1 MFSPPTLTHAEC
13 SYQRPGVSGRLGFA
27 MRSALRNGLS
37 IPRRLPDCLIRL
49 ISSVWF
55 VKGIIPEKFVAVRRK
70 FVYKTQFNRC
80 CRSLAVLRR
89 RDQAKAFT
97 SYWFECLCSTKSLL
111 FNLCLHVPHLRT
123 ARCAWRCRRPPPI
136 WAPRS

>member
-89 RDQAKAFT
+89 PDQAKAFY
-97 SYWFECLCSTKSLL
+97 SYCFEWFCSTKSFSVTYAVTSHISRPLAAL
-111 FNLCLHVPHLRT
+111 GAAGDLRQ
-123 ARCAWRCRRPPPI
+123 PG
-136 WAPRS
+136 PRV